1 MRQEA
6 TEGRSAAAPVQ
17 EGGEAAVGAQ
27 RGCARRARRGAAR
40 LRPQGTEGRSAAA
53 PAQGARRQGTEGR
66 SAAAPAQG
74 GEAAPTQ
81 EGGGARG

>member
-53 PAQGARRQGTEGR
+53 PVQG
-66 SAAAPAQG
+66 
-74 GEAAPTQ
+74 
-81 EGGGARG
+81 GGGARRCARTGSGGHGRGGGARREV

>member
-6 TEGRSAAAPVQ
+6 TEGRSTAAPVQ

-40 LRPQGTEGRSAAA
+40 LCPQGTEGRSAAA
-53 PAQGARRQGTEGR
+53 LAGHGRAQRGCACTGGRRDCGL
-66 SAAAPAQG
+66 
-74 GEAAPTQ
+74 
-81 EGGGARG
+81 